1 MSNGIIRPDTVHHHH
16 EEPGF
21 SLSDIKQ
28 IIYRKWKPALAVTI
42 VAFAGIFASEAVK
55 TPQYRSETLILLE
68 NAKTQNSTSIAP
80 GVNPGFT
87 GYYNLKDFS
96 TEIYV
101 LRSYSLV
108 SQAAKRLK
116 LRYSNITPGEIIS
129 DLSIRQAAVD
139 EVPTDILIVSYAN
152 SDPEKAKAVLEALGE
167 TYIDYSL
174 ERQRAKASNAIL
186 FIDNQL
192 PNAQRELDKTSMAL
206 RDFRRQ
212 YSLVDPDSHAQ
223 AITTYKL
230 SLEQESN
237 TLQLNIERLQK
248 LKIELESRL
257 KQLGQDPETIAASST
272 LSQDSV
278 YQKLASQLKDI
289 EANYALGKIN
299 FHDTYHVME
308 EMKLQQ
314 QELRQLLDKRAR
326 EILGKSAST
335 EIQQRVL
342 ISPTDSIS
350 GNYSTK
356 VQSNSNSSGEKT
368 SQPGTS
374 TNSILQSLTNQLLET
389 KTELAVLE
397 SQKESL
403 ANLQKEVDSQFKLLP
418 QLQQDYSE
426 LQREYTI
433 KSESVNYLLKRQ
445 QELEI
450 AEAEAN
456 APWRILNAPY
466 LPSKP
471 VSPNIQNSLSRALM
485 LSGLLGIA
493 TAFLLQKLDQRVR
506 KVEEI
511 KQITRLPLLGT
522 VPKVETPIIETVTP
536 NRKSSYSYYYSS
548 FTGSLRALA
557 MNIRYIVTETGR
569 IKSVALTSSTS
580 SEGKTTISYNLS
592 IVLTELGLKVLVV
605 DGDMRKPKIHKTAQ
619 IKNEKGLSDV
629 IANNE
634 SWRDLIHTEILENL
648 HVLTAGSNNPNPIA
662 LLNSEKMTELVAEWE
677 QEYDYVVIDT
687 PPIGVMADAKSLATE
702 VDSFLFV
709 AAIERATRKG
719 IINALD
725 ILGSSNCHMAGFVAN
740 MVDRDFDYYAYSYY
754 DSYYN
759 QQMNNGNGDNSSNT
773 SEENESQ
780 GRLQQI
786 VRQFRRR

>member
-1 MSNGIIRPDTVHHHH
+1 MSNGIIRPDTVHLPQ

-42 VAFAGIFASEAVK
+42 VAFAGIFASEALK
-55 TPQYRSETLILLE
+55 TPKYKSETLILLE
-68 NAKTQNSTSIAP
+68 NSKTQNSTSIAP
-80 GVNPGFT
+80 GGNQGFT

-108 SQAAKRLK
+108 SQAAQKLK

-129 DLSIRQAAVD
+129 SLSIRQASVN
-139 EVPTDILIVSYAN
+139 EVPTDVLIVSYTN

-167 TYIDYSL
+167 TYVDYSL

-192 PNAQRELDKTSMAL
+192 PNAQKELDKTSMAI
-206 RDFRRQ
+206 RDFRRK
-212 YSLVDPDSHAQ
+212 YSLVDPDTHAE
-223 AITTYKL
+223 AVTKYKL

-237 TLQLNIERLQK
+237 GLQLDLQRLK
-248 LKIELESRL
+248 NLKIELESRL
-257 KQLGQDPETIAASST
+257 IKLGQDPETIAASST

-308 EMKLQQ
+308 ELKLQQ
-314 QELRQLLDKRAR
+314 QELRQLLNKRAR
-326 EILGKSAST
+326 EILGKSASP
-335 EIQQRVL
+335 EIQQKVL
-342 ISPTDSIS
+342 IATNSTTVKSDSRTPT
-350 GNYSTK
+350 TK
-356 VQSNSNSSGEKT
+356 N

-374 TNSILQSLTNQLLET
+374 NNSILENLSTQLVET
-389 KTELAVLE
+389 KTQLAVLE
-397 SQKESL
+397 KQKKSL
-403 ANLQKEVDSQFKLLP
+403 ANIQKEVDSQFQLLP
-418 QLQQDYSE
+418 QLQQDYSQ
-426 LQREYTI
+426 LQREYAV
-433 KSESVNYLLKRQ
+433 KSEAVDYLLKRQ

-456 APWRILNAPY
+456 APWRVLNAPY

-511 KQITRLPLLGT
+511 KQITRLPILGT
-522 VPKVETPIIETVTP
+522 IPRVENPMIETVTS

-548 FTGSLRALA
+548 FTEGLRALA
-557 MNIRYIVTETGR
+557 MNLRYIVTETGR
-569 IKSVALTSSTS
+569 IKSLALTSSTS
-580 SEGKTTISYNLS
+580 SEGKTTISYNLGV
-592 IVLTELGLKVLVV
+592 VLTELGLKVLVV
-605 DGDMRKPKIHKTAQ
+605 DGDMRKPKIHKIAQ
-619 IKNEKGLSDV
+619 IKNERGLSDI

-634 SWRDLIHTEILENL
+634 SWTDLINTEILENL

-662 LLNSEKMTELVAEWE
+662 LLNSEKMTEMIAEWE
-677 QEYDYVVIDT
+677 EEYDYVLIDT

-709 AAIERATRKG
+709 TGIERATRKG

-759 QQMNNGNGDNSSNT
+759 QQKNAGTTDNGTNM
-773 SEENESQ
+773 SEGNESQ